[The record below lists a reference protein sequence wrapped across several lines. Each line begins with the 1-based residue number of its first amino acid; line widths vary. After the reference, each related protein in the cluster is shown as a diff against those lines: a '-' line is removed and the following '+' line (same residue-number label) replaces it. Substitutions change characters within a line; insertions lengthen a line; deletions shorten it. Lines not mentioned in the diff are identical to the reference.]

1 MAKILKSTLIGGFR
15 KKDVIEYLEE
25 LNLERQKE
33 QAEQAKENQALADT
47 IAEQHARLQNQE
59 EILAETQADLEA
71 ARSEAEVLTGKLETA
86 AAALE
91 ESKTA
96 LEQQLTARQAL
107 ENELEEKTACI
118 AGLEETNIGL
128 EARAAE
134 LAEKVA
140 ALEQAESALRD
151 RLAAAE
157 GDRAAQ
163 QTNLQAM
170 AARLSELEAEK
181 EALTQENEKLRRPA
195 ETAKRVVEA
204 VPDLVRTAV
213 DAVPDSVK
221 ENLVETAETA
231 RRKVV
236 AIHRRVS
243 EWSRKEQEEEPQ
255 VTDEDILVDSE
266 MAPEQPAPE
275 YKAQTEPMTPEALL
289 EKCRTRLGEVAREFN
304 DLYQAVV
311 RLEDKEQ
318 QKPAPAK
325 SKLGHLSSIK
335 EILDRVR
342 SLGEKK

>member
-47 IAEQHARLQNQE
+47 IAEQHARIQAQE
-59 EILAETQADLEA
+59 ETLAQTRTELAETQA
-71 ARSEAEVLTGKLETA
+71 EAEALTQKLETA

-170 AARLSELEAEK
+170 AARLSEL
-181 EALTQENEKLRRPA
+181 RRPA

-266 MAPEQPAPE
+266 MAPEQPTPE